1 MTRSYLA
8 AAALGALGLGI
19 WAGSSHGSTA
29 TGHDWTRFNWSASRS
44 GAPTFATGIATSNLE
59 QLRRQRV
66 QLPGTA
72 DSSPIYLHAV
82 QVGGATHDVFFLTT
96 TYGKTVAVDAANGTI
111 LWTFTPPGYASWA
124 GSPQIT
130 TATPVADPGR
140 RFIYAASPGGVI
152 YKLAVADGRS
162 VWGVSITR
170 LPSREKIAAALNYD
184 RGHVIATTG
193 GYIGD
198 APPYQGH
205 VAIISRAGKLLH
217 VWNSLCSN
225 RRGLLVPSSC
235 DASDSA
241 IWGRAGAVVDPS
253 SGDLF
258 VATGNGP
265 WNGTTNWGDAV
276 ISLDANATRIV
287 GNYTPTNTDELD
299 STDADLGST
308 SPFLLGSGVIGQGGK
323 DGKIRV
329 LSVRQMAGARAHKGG
344 EVSVTSTPSGIDLF
358 TAPAVVRTAAGTW
371 VYAADN
377 GGTAAYR
384 LRNRHLVVLWRNG
397 TAGTSPI
404 VAGGLLYVYNPGG
417 GLDVYTLDG
426 RRVATLDSGG
436 GHWNSPIVV
445 DRRVALPEGSAN
457 DHATTGVLD
466 IWRLG

>member
-1 MTRSYLA
+1 MNKSYLA
-8 AAALGALGLGI
+8 AVALLALALGI
-19 WAGSSHGSTA
+19 WAGSSHGAST
-29 TGHDWTRFNWSASRS
+29 TGHDWTRFDWSPART
-44 GAPTFATGIATSNLE
+44 GAPPFATGITAADVG
-59 QLRRQRV
+59 QLHRQQV

-72 DSSPIYLHAV
+72 DSSPIYLHSV

-96 TYGKTVAVDAANGTI
+96 TYGKTVAVDAARGTI
-111 LWTFTPPGYASWA
+111 LWTFTPPGYSSWA
-124 GSPQIT
+124 GSPLIT
-130 TATPVADPGR
+130 TAKPVADPTR
-140 RFIYAASPGGVI
+140 RFIYAASPGGAI

-162 VWGVSITR
+162 LWGVSITR
-170 LPSREKIAAALNYD
+170 LPSREKIAASLNYAG
-184 RGHVIATTG
+184 GHVIATTG

-205 VAIISRAGKLLH
+205 VAIVSPGGKLLH

-225 RRGLLVPSSC
+225 RRGLIVPSSC

-241 IWGRAGAVVDPS
+241 IWGRAGAVVDPA
-253 SGDLF
+253 SGQLL
-258 VATGNGP
+258 VATGNAP

-276 ISLDANATRIV
+276 IRLDGNATRVV

-308 SPFLLGSGVIGQGGK
+308 SPFVLGPGYVGQGGK

-329 LSVRQMAGARAHKGG
+329 LSVKRMAGAKAHKGG
-344 EVSVTSTPSGIDLF
+344 EVSVTSTPSGTDLF
-358 TAPAVVRTAAGTW
+358 TAPAVVRTAAGTR

-384 LRNRHLVVLWRNG
+384 LRNGRLDVLWRNG
-397 TAGTSPI
+397 TGGTSPI

-417 GLDVYTLDG
+417 GLNVYALGG
-426 RRVATLDSGG
+426 RRVATLDAGG

-445 DRRVALPEGSAN
+445 DRRIALPEGNAN
-457 DHATTGVLD
+457 DHLTTGVLD